1 MVIKSN
7 RNFHL
12 SRKKKQ
18 VKATS
23 LDSAVGIVTLGSR
36 VRQQCTLST
45 KRKPYER
52 CLPPFKER
60 VEEGSFSLDTEW
72 RFHHDKSQMRYIVEP
87 DETPNFDLRNG
98 YSDRD
103 KKVDEN
109 VRKTLEHI
117 LQWILV
123 NKSKLMQRTAAS
135 ALADF
140 DFVTS
145 RGRLTKVLCTP
156 YEGQM
161 EWSLAITKF
170 QGVFYIN
177 EVETASACL
186 ARQNYTESHR
196 ENMYWGYKFEQYMR
210 ADKVD
215 GVPDSTGVV
224 NFNEAFYSVVRTR
237 LSDHRLL
244 YSGEVDCRDKDP
256 NAPAPP
262 ACYVELKTTREISA
276 DRQSKF
282 HRFTLLKWWAQSF
295 LLGVPRIVVGVRN
308 DDGVV
313 VSVRTYRTAEI
324 PQLVQGEY
332 LGWKPEV
339 CMNFCSDF
347 LSFVKRVVIE
357 DDPHVVYLFSR
368 KALSDVTFTVHRNSS
383 YSFLPD
389 WYVTKMS

>member
-1 MVIKSN
+1 MY
-7 RNFHL
+7 
-12 SRKKKQ
+12 
-18 VKATS
+18 A
-23 LDSAVGIVTLGSR
+23 A
-36 VRQQCTLST
+36 TLST
-45 KRKPYER
+45 RKEPYAR
-52 CLPPFKER
+52 CSPPFKER
-60 VEEGSFSLDTEW
+60 VEEGSFSLDTER

-98 YSDRD
+98 YSDRYI
-103 KKVDEN
+103 KRDEN
-109 VRKTLEHI
+109 VRKNLEHI
-117 LQWILV
+117 LQWILA

-156 YEGQM
+156 YEGQT
-161 EWSLAITKF
+161 EWSLAVTKF

-177 EVETASACL
+177 EVETASACQG
-186 ARQNYTESHR
+186 RQNRTESHE
-196 ENMYWGYKFEQYMR
+196 ENIYWGYKFEQYIC
-210 ADKVD
+210 ADKID
-215 GVPDSTGVV
+215 GTPDSTGVV
-224 NFNEAFYSVVRTR
+224 NSNEAYYSVVRTR

-244 YSGEVDCRDKDP
+244 FSGEVDCRDKDP

-262 ACYVELKTTREISA
+262 ACYVELKTSGEMYTDKQR
-276 DRQSKF
+276 SKF
-282 HRFTLLKWWAQSF
+282 RRFKLLKWWAQSF
-295 LLGVPRIVVGVRN
+295 LLGVPRIVAGFKN
-308 DDGVV
+308 DDGLV